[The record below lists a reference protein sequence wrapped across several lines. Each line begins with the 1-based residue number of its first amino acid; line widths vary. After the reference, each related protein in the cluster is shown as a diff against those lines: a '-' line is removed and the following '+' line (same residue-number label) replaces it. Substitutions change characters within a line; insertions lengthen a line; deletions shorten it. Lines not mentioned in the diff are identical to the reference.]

1 MSEETLLLIDGHGL
15 AYRAFFALPELSAPD
30 GTPTGAV
37 VGFANMLLKILEQ
50 WKPSGGA
57 LVFDAPGPTFRHE
70 AYEAYKEGRAPM
82 PDSLRTQIPLLREL
96 GELLGLPVVARPG
109 VEADDVLGATALDAC
124 ARRPVLVVTADKDLL
139 QLLRPGLR
147 VLRPRKGVSEFTL
160 YDEVVFQHE
169 YGFSPDRL
177 REYLALVGDS
187 ADHVPGVSGV
197 GDKGARKLLTTYRG
211 LEEIYEDLERH
222 PAALRRKLEEGRA
235 SAFASRELVTLR
247 LEDPLEEESLAFS
260 SPRREELTSFCRR
273 LGLSRLLE
281 RLEPL
286 EALARKGVTPSFP
299 SGPPA
304 PWGQEKTPEY
314 LLREKPL
321 ALIRG
326 EEKAP
331 NHRQFWGASVEGTF
345 ALLSGPDA
353 AEDFCRR
360 LLPEAAVV
368 TSRYKE
374 LCAALTAGTLPPEKV
389 WDAQVAHYLLHPDR
403 SSREY
408 PSLLPEAPREHFAA
422 LWQLH
427 GALAPE
433 LERQGLGE
441 VFRTMDVPLCPVLAA
456 MEQHGLGLHVGR
468 FEALE
473 RDLGERIALLEGQ
486 LRALAGGDLNP
497 NSPKQ
502 VAAFLFDRL
511 GLPPQKKI
519 KTGYSTDVAVLEIL
533 ARLPQ
538 GEAPRL
544 LLEHRELA
552 KILSGFVQP
561 FLRARNEATGCVHT
575 TFEHTVTGT
584 GRLSS
589 ANPNVQNL
597 PLYGEWA
604 KRFREGLV
612 PRTPGNLF
620 VAGDYSQIE
629 LRVLAHLSREER
641 LIQAFRDR
649 RDVHAETAEW
659 LFGPGS
665 GAGEHRRIAKMINFG
680 LLYGMGTFGLAERL
694 GIGRKDAELV
704 VERHAETFPRIHAYL
719 RESAEE
725 ARSRGYTRT
734 LFGRRRPLGEV
745 TTTEGRGGNALQR
758 VAVNA
763 PIQGTAADIAKLAM
777 VAWAREGR
785 APLVLQVHDSL
796 VVETSFD
803 QASAVEADLA
813 RVMTSVASLAVPLEV
828 EIKRGTSLAEV

>member
-37 VGFANMLLKILEQ
+37 VGFANMLFKILEQ

-82 PDSLRTQIPLLREL
+82 PDTLRAQIPLLHEL
-96 GELLGLPVVARPG
+96 GELLGISVVARPG
-109 VEADDVLGATALDAC
+109 VEADDVLGATALEAC
-124 ARRPVLVVTADKDLL
+124 ARRPVLVVTADKDLF

-160 YDEVVFQHE
+160 YDEDLFREE
-169 YGFSPDRL
+169 YGFPPDRF
-177 REYLALVGDS
+177 REYLALVGDA
-187 ADHVPGVSGV
+187 ADHVPGVPGV

-222 PAALRRKLEEGRA
+222 PAALRRKLEDGRA

-247 LEDPLEEESLAFS
+247 REDPLEEAALAFS
-260 SPRREELTSFCRR
+260 PPRREELGAFCRR
-273 LGLSRLLE
+273 LGLARMME
-281 RLEPL
+281 RLGIVES
-286 EALARKGVTPSFP
+286 LARPISEAVDEAPPPSLVGREVAP
-299 SGPPA
+299 EDLSPEGLLALVEVEDKTSG
-304 PWGQEKTPEY
+304 
-314 LLREKPL
+314 LRE
-321 ALIRG
+321 
-326 EEKAP
+326 
-331 NHRQFWGASVEGTF
+331 FWGGSAEGARARF
-345 ALLSGPDA
+345 IHRDDVGA
-353 AEDFCRR
+353 FCRG
-360 LLPEAAVV
+360 LLPEATVV
-368 TSRYKE
+368 TARYKE
-374 LCAALTAGTLPPEKV
+374 LCAALPVGSLPPEKV

-408 PSLLPEAPREHFAA
+408 PSLLPEDPREGLAA
-422 LWQLH
+422 LWRLQ

-561 FLRARNEATGCVHT
+561 FLRARNEATGCVHA

-597 PLYGEWA
+597 PAYGEWA
-604 KRFREGLV
+604 KRFREGVV
-612 PRTPGNLF
+612 PRTPGHVF

-629 LRVLAHLSREER
+629 LRVLAHLSGEER

-665 GAGEHRRIAKMINFG
+665 GTGESRRIAKMINFG

-694 GIGRKDAELV
+694 GIGRREAALV
-704 VERHAETFPRIHAYL
+704 VERHTETFPRIHAYL
-719 RESAEE
+719 RDSAEE
-725 ARSRGYTRT
+725 ARGRGYTRT
-734 LFGRRRPLGEV
+734 VFGRRRPLGEV
-745 TTTEGRGGNALQR
+745 VTTEGRGGNALQR

-796 VVETSFD
+796 VVETSSD
-803 QASAVEADLA
+803 QALAVGEELA
-813 RVMTSVASLAVPLEV
+813 RVMTSAASLVVPLEV
-828 EIKRGTSLAEV
+828 EIKRGESLAEV

>member
-15 AYRAFFALPELSAPD
+15 AYRAFFALPELTAPD

-37 VGFANMLLKILEQ
+37 VGFANMVLKVLEN
-50 WKPSGGA
+50 WKPSRGA

-82 PDSLRTQIPLLREL
+82 PDALRTQMPLLWEL
-96 GELLGLPVVARPG
+96 GELLGLPVVARGG

-124 ARRPVLVVTADKDLL
+124 QRQPVLVVTGDKDLL

-160 YDEVVFQHE
+160 YDEEVFRAE
-169 YGFSPDRL
+169 YGFPPDRF
-177 REYLALVGDS
+177 REYLALVGDA
-187 ADHVPGVSGV
+187 ADHVPGVAGV
-197 GDKGARKLLTTYRG
+197 GDKGARKLLETYRG
-211 LEEIYEDLERH
+211 LEEIYADLERH
-222 PAALRRKLEEGRA
+222 PGALRRKLEDGKA

-247 LEDPLEEESLAFS
+247 LDSPLEEREVTFAP
-260 SPRREELTSFCRR
+260 PRREALASFCQR
-273 LGLSRLLE
+273 LGLSKLLE
-281 RLEPL
+281 RLEPV
-286 EALARKGVTPSFP
+286 EALSRKTPA
-299 SGPPA
+299 PPA
-304 PWGQEKTPEY
+304 TASVPWGREALPEA
-314 LLREKPL
+314 LRGNAAL
-321 ALIRG
+321 ALAWTSDL
-326 EEKAP
+326 AP
-331 NHRQFWGASVEGTF
+331 EGPRQFWGATSEGLFARFSGLSAVE
-345 ALLSGPDA
+345 ALCRDLPSGA
-353 AEDFCRR
+353 S
-360 LLPEAAVV
+360 VV

-374 LCAALTAGTLPPEKV
+374 LCAALPSGALSPESV
-389 WDAQVAHYLLHPDR
+389 WDVQVAHYLLHPDQ

-408 PSLLPEAPREHFAA
+408 PALLPPSPREQLAA
-422 LWQLH
+422 LWDLRR
-427 GALAPE
+427 LLEPE
-433 LERQGLGE
+433 LERQGLGD
-441 VFRTMDVPLCPVLAA
+441 VFRTMDVPLCPVLVA

-473 RDLGERIALLEGQ
+473 RDLGGRIALLEEE
-486 LRALAGGDLNP
+486 LRALAGGTLNP

-502 VAAFLFDRL
+502 VAEFLFDRL
-511 GLPPQKKI
+511 GLPPQKKT

-533 ARLPQ
+533 AQLPQ

-552 KILSGFVQP
+552 KMLSGFVQP
-561 FLRARNEATGCVHT
+561 FLRARNDATGCVHA

-589 ANPNVQNL
+589 SNPNVQNL
-597 PLYGEWA
+597 PAYGEWA
-604 KRFREGLV
+604 KRFREGMV

-629 LRVLAHLSREER
+629 LRVLAHLSGEER

-665 GAGEHRRIAKMINFG
+665 GTGEHRRIAKMVNFG
-680 LLYGMGTFGLAERL
+680 LLYGMGSFGLAERL
-694 GIGRKDAELV
+694 GIGRKDAV
-704 VERHAETFPRIHAYL
+704 SIVERHAETFPRIHAYL

-745 TTTEGRGGNALQR
+745 TTTEGRGGSALQR

-777 VAWAREGR
+777 VAWAQENQ

-796 VVETSFD
+796 VVETSPG
-803 QASAVEADLA
+803 QAPAVEEALA
-813 RVMTSVASLAVPLEV
+813 RVMTSVATLAVPLEV
-828 EIKRGTSLAEV
+828 EMKRGVSLAEI